1 MKVVSIGASGFA
13 GSAILHEGLSR
24 GHQVTAIVREPE
36 KLSTAKLTSQ
46 GLSPLISR
54 RDTEVR
60 SLESGDR
67 RPSSHTK
74 KREQNSLFTGYKG
87 LKRLKRTGD
96 AQ

>member
-1 MKVVSIGASGFA
+1 MKVVSIGDSGFG
-13 GSAILHEGLSR
+13 GSAILHQGLSR

-67 RPSSHTK
+67 MALQSHEKTRTK
-74 KREQNSLFTGYKG
+74 FSFHGV
-87 LKRLKRTGD
+87 
-96 AQ
+96 